1 MTKPAGGLREALL
14 DLLLVALVLTSVML
28 TVRIWYPEPLF
39 GDDDTTEP
47 SLQMQPVPIVREMP
61 EIFRPERIA
70 VVRADGGRA
79 ELHAGSPT
87 YSTSWQRV
95 RKALTGLDVQGGAT
109 LIDQVPRADAAVPW
123 LELFLPTALQVSQ
136 WADLLQWQAPVLR
149 NGSMLVDRVIVTL
162 GERPAVYLSGPLGF
176 DLYLADL
183 PEERQAALAAHVE
196 RLDPAL
202 FGTYRELVLDG
213 LGVTAVPGLVVP
225 DATAWPAAEVTVLL
239 PDLWEEEARYF
250 PDLSVVRQIDEE
262 DARSLTDG
270 RRLLRVTRSGVL
282 QYRTAEGSGQ
292 AASPELEPALAA
304 AGQWVGSRGGWPQDV
319 VLHRYERDA
328 GVGRLSFEI
337 HTGARYPVQSLP
349 GVMQVHVSG
358 GERVI
363 YFERTPTVANVTF
376 DGDLLPLMAPEDAL
390 AHALPAAA
398 ALSSE
403 PVRAMYLTY
412 LLRPPAA
419 AGEPW
424 TAEPTWVIQAGS
436 TEVYVNAVAREYPLP
451 PKVVY

>member
-1 MTKPAGGLREALL
+1 MTKPSGRAREVLL
-14 DLLLVALVLTSVML
+14 DLLLAALVLTSVVL

-61 EIFRPERIA
+61 EIFRPERI
-70 VVRADGGRA
+70 VVARADGGRA

-87 YSTSWQRV
+87 YSTSWQRI
-95 RKALTGLDVQGGAT
+95 RKALTGLDVRGGAT
-109 LIDQVPRADAAVPW
+109 LIDQVPRGDAGAPS
-123 LELFLPTALQVSQ
+123 LELFLPTALQVGQ
-136 WADLLQWQAPVLR
+136 WADLLQWQAPFLR

-176 DLYLADL
+176 ELYLADL
-183 PEERQAALAAHVE
+183 PEDQRAALVAHVE
-196 RLDPAL
+196 RLDPTL
-202 FGTYRELVLDG
+202 FGPYRELVLDG
-213 LGVTAVPGLVVP
+213 LQVTAAPGLMVP
-225 DATAWPAAEVTVLL
+225 DVKAWPAAEVTVLM

-250 PDLSVVRQIDEE
+250 PDLSVVRQIDEQ

-270 RRLLRVTRSGVL
+270 RRLLRITGAGVL
-282 QYRTAEGSGQ
+282 QYRTAEGSAP
-292 AASPELEPALAA
+292 AASPELEQALEA

-328 GVGRLSFEI
+328 GVGRLAFEV
-337 HTGARYPVQSLP
+337 HTGGRYPVQSLP
-349 GVMQVHVSG
+349 GAMQVHVSAAA
-358 GERVI
+358 RVV
-363 YFERTPTVANVTF
+363 YFERTPTVANVMF
-376 DGDLLPLMAPEDAL
+376 EEALLPLVPPEDAL
-390 AHALPAAA
+390 AHALPAAPL
-398 ALSSE
+398 LSSE

-412 LLRPPAA
+412 LLRPPAG

-436 TEVYVNAVAREYPLP
+436 TEVYVNAVAREFPLP
-451 PKVVY
+451 PKVLH